1 MMNPI
6 DYIHN
11 TPPSLMSRILQTTMK
26 FIGMKRRTER
36 KMVRNTFD
44 KEPAPLKKSLLRNF
58 HNHEMDLNGRKVWT
72 ISPKEHKSD
81 LVILYLHGG
90 AYMGNILKLHWD
102 LIEQLLKKT
111 QATIIIPDYPLVP
124 EATYQ
129 EIYQFVENLYA
140 QLLVQNPNERIVFI
154 GDSAGGGFALGFTQQ
169 LRNENRKQP
178 DQLLL
183 FSPWLD
189 VTMSNPNIQ
198 IIDKKDQLLSI
209 KGLKSAGEKYA
220 GSIALDDY
228 RVSPI
233 YGNFSGLCPISIF
246 TGTNDLLYPD
256 AQKWNQLMKT
266 QNGNFN
272 YFEYPSMFHD
282 WVIITSL
289 KESQDVISKVAII
302 LNEELT
308 KD

>member
-11 TPPSLMSRILQTTMK
+11 TPPSLISKILQTTMK
-26 FIGMKRRTER
+26 FIGMKRRTEK

-44 KEPAPLKKSLLRNF
+44 KEPAPLKKSLLSAF
-58 HNHEMDLNGRKVWT
+58 HIHEILQNGRKVWT

-102 LIEQLLKKT
+102 LIEQLLIKS

-129 EIYQFVENLYA
+129 DTYQFVENLYSK
-140 QLLVQNPNERIVFI
+140 LLDQYSNERIVFI
-154 GDSAGGGFALGFTQQ
+154 GDSAGGGLALGFTQQ

-209 KGLKSAGEKYA
+209 KGLKSAREKYA
-220 GSIALDDY
+220 RD
-228 RVSPI
+228 
-233 YGNFSGLCPISIF
+233 
-246 TGTNDLLYPD
+246 
-256 AQKWNQLMKT
+256 
-266 QNGNFN
+266 
-272 YFEYPSMFHD
+272 
-282 WVIITSL
+282 
-289 KESQDVISKVAII
+289 
-302 LNEELT
+302 
-308 KD
+308 

>member
-11 TPPSLMSRILQTTMK
+11 TPPSLISKILQTTMK
-26 FIGMKRRTER
+26 FIGMKRRTEK

-44 KEPAPLKKSLLRNF
+44 KEPAPLKKSLLSAF
-58 HNHEMDLNGRKVWT
+58 HIHEILQNGRKVWT

-102 LIEQLLKKT
+102 LIEQLLNKT

-129 EIYQFVENLYA
+129 ETYQFVENLYA
-140 QLLVQNPNERIVFI
+140 QLLVQYPNERIVFI
-154 GDSAGGGFALGFTQQ
+154 GDSAGGGLALGFTQQ

-178 DQLLL
+178 DQILL

-256 AQKWNQLMKT
+256 AQKWKQHMKT

-289 KESQDVISKVAII
+289 KESQDVLDKVAVI